1 MYLFIY
7 PLQENKAYN
16 IDSDCVLQF
25 TLEYVLLL
33 EQELYT
39 NIVIYFSTFESDYLY
54 SDLMIQSSFNTKNMF
69 LLLQLAEL

>member
-1 MYLFIY
+1 MFLSK
-7 PLQENKAYN
+7 PV
-16 IDSDCVLQF
+16 S
-25 TLEYVLLL
+25 LLL